1 MTGRVAVRAPVL
13 ANRVF
18 LWFGFRC
25 YMRLLD
31 VDLPS
36 HTLVSGLAGDTRAI
50 LSQCALLF
58 WALRDSSREANLAD
72 LGFSQTSCFL
82 FQSGGF
88 CFAHPDTVVP
98 MPCLCDGK
106 FGAADICTFLL
117 G

>member
-1 MTGRVAVRAPVL
+1 MSAPVL

-72 LGFSQTSCFL
+72 LGFIHPVSCFNL
-82 FQSGGF
+82 AVFVLLILTPWF
-88 CFAHPDTVVP
+88 
-98 MPCLCDGK
+98 PCRAYVMVNLVLQISVHSCSAEAG
-106 FGAADICTFLL
+106 
-117 G
+117 